1 MDRLDSMRVFL
12 RVAET
17 GSFTKAADLLDM
29 PRATVS
35 AAVQQLEAQL
45 GSRLLHRTTR
55 QVQLTHD
62 GSVVLERCRHL
73 LEDMEEL
80 ESLFHDGSRASGRLK
95 VDVPSRVARL
105 LIAPALPE
113 FFRQHP
119 DIELELGSSDRSV
132 DLVQEGVDCV
142 LRVGQLGNSSL
153 VARRLGEMQLINCAS
168 PAYLEEEQRGKLHRL
183 LPVRTGPDPDPCL
196 RRARAPPTRRAARG
210 AAAVAGRSDAGV
222 RPVSAPAASVAA
234 GQGIRRLAGA
244 TAPRPPLVR
253 DVHLP
258 GAFRATA
265 NGRILR
271 QCAPFSIRRE
281 RAHVRLPVP
290 HHRRPG
296 FPHP

>member
-119 DIELELGSSDRSV
+119 DIELELGSSD
-132 DLVQEGVDCV
+132 
-142 LRVGQLGNSSL
+142 
-153 VARRLGEMQLINCAS
+153 
-168 PAYLEEEQRGKLHRL
+168 
-183 LPVRTGPDPDPCL
+183 VRWTWC
-196 RRARAPPTRRAARG
+196 RRASTASCG
-210 AAAVAGRSDAGV
+210 
-222 RPVSAPAASVAA
+222 SASW
-234 GQGIRRLAGA
+234 A
-244 TAPRPPLVR
+244 TAAWWR
-253 DVHLP
+253 D
-258 GAFRATA
+258 ASARC
-265 NGRILR
+265 N
-271 QCAPFSIRRE
+271 
-281 RAHVRLPVP
+281 
-290 HHRRPG
+290 
-296 FPHP
+296 

>member
-45 GSRLLHRTTR
+45 GSRLHRTTR

-105 LIAPALPE
+105 LIAPAPGILPPASGHRTGTG
-113 FFRQHP
+113 FQRPFGGPGAGGR
-119 DIELELGSSDRSV
+119 R
-132 DLVQEGVDCV
+132 
-142 LRVGQLGNSSL
+142 LRPAGRPVGQQQPWWRDAS
-153 VARRLGEMQLINCAS
+153 ARCN
-168 PAYLEEEQRGKLHRL
+168 
-183 LPVRTGPDPDPCL
+183 
-196 RRARAPPTRRAARG
+196 
-210 AAAVAGRSDAGV
+210 
-222 RPVSAPAASVAA
+222 
-234 GQGIRRLAGA
+234 
-244 TAPRPPLVR
+244 
-253 DVHLP
+253 
-258 GAFRATA
+258 
-265 NGRILR
+265 
-271 QCAPFSIRRE
+271 
-281 RAHVRLPVP
+281 
-290 HHRRPG
+290 
-296 FPHP
+296 